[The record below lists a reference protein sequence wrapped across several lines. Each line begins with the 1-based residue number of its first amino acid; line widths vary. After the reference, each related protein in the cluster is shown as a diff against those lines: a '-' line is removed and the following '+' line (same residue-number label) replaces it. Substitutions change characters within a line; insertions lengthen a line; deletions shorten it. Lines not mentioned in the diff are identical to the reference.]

1 VDIIP
6 DVIIGIGWLDDLY
19 LAMIVTDN
27 LLNAVDIDIVR
38 EYWPG
43 DNDIALLIKSTLDRL
58 NDKLGMGAIKRIL
71 DKLRNTEDEIIPED
85 DPDESGGDL

>member
-1 VDIIP
+1 MDIIP